1 MSSPFAHQSF
11 PSPTR
16 TAAPVEDHDNPPA
29 PQPGAVPV
37 PSQHDRQGSQQVAA
51 SQHSLPHPS
60 AAAIQQEN
68 QTYPPAITQVP
79 AQASMPPPLTTN
91 TPTRSTQPITSPSS
105 SSTKP
110 YPISLPQPSPFEF
123 DGQQHHQGPADQ
135 ATTGSA
141 LSQAHHHVRTHSL
154 EHPPGYQQN
163 PYASDMTAEQRAALR
178 ANEERERQNNPN
190 VLAGLP
196 IPGLG
201 NGGNSGTRRA
211 SEFVEQGA
219 DGGGGGL
226 VSGIAGGEASSEVWD
241 SVKEWAGKAGK
252 RVSEIEGS
260 VWKWAGSK

>member
-141 LSQAHHHVRTHSL
+141 LSQAHHHVRTL
-154 EHPPGYQQN
+154 PRAPPRLPTKPVRKRHDGG
-163 PYASDMTAEQRAALR
+163 TARRLT
-178 ANEERERQNNPN
+178 
-190 VLAGLP
+190 
-196 IPGLG
+196 
-201 NGGNSGTRRA
+201 SKRRA
-211 SEFVEQGA
+211 RETEQPER
-219 DGGGGGL
+219 
-226 VSGIAGGEASSEVWD
+226 SRRTPHPRSR
-241 SVKEWAGKAGK
+241 EWRELRYTTGV
-252 RVSEIEGS
+252 RIR
-260 VWKWAGSK
+260 